1 MFDKM
6 TDLDKTLVL
15 TWFRW
20 HMSMEQRRILMEELP
35 VAYNHMT
42 GRDIMETRVKESQ

>member
-1 MFDKM
+1 MFDHM

-20 HMSMEQRRILMEELP
+20 HMSEAQRRMLMAELP
-35 VAYNHMT
+35 VAYNHMC
-42 GRDIMETRVKESQ
+42 GRDIIETRVK